1 MFHVFMPTMVY
12 PEQETEVKIENKY
25 VKNIST
31 FFICLLF
38 IVIFER
44 CFQNFDLERVHW
56 VD

>member
-31 FFICLLF
+31 FYIYLLF